1 VFENFMV
8 QAAYI
13 MFSRPPKDM
22 RTKPISD
29 MLQEVVSKLRQHAH
43 KSKIDDKLFD

>member
-1 VFENFMV
+1 
-8 QAAYI
+8 

-29 MLQEVVSKLRQHAH
+29 MFLETISKLKENAH
-43 KSKIDDKLFD
+43 NNKIDERLFD